1 MGLDIKTLES
11 IIDKTVSAVEA
22 GQNQIYELTGQALME
37 RQHIEL
43 ELTRTRQELAE
54 AIKRTDFLEKEVRR
68 YRLKLV
74 ELSRRFDRVDEKEVK
89 KVYDETLQLQ
99 TELRLSEEKEKQL
112 KERRDDLERRLRQ
125 MDQIIERA
133 EKLGTQMSIVHRYL
147 TGDLSQVSKM
157 VEEAYESQELG
168 LKVIQAQEAERKR
181 VAREIHDGPA
191 QGLANLLL
199 QSEIIERSCQLGDME
214 KVKEELHNLKRYASD
229 TLADIRRIIFDLR
242 PMALDDLGLV
252 PTLHKYV
259 EKVKTS
265 TDLEVSLTVRGKE
278 KELPSAMTVALF
290 RLAQEAITN
299 VLKHAE
305 ATKLEIRLEFALQAV
320 NLIVQDNGKGF
331 DVHQKQEG
339 FGLLG
344 MKERVKLLEG
354 QIKVESRTGWGTRV
368 AILIP
373 LPQKKAVPVK
383 ETVKLARMSRGRD

>member
-1 MGLDIKTLES
+1 MGLDLKTLKS
-11 IIDKTVSAVEA
+11 IIDKTVRAVES
-22 GQNQIYELTGQALME
+22 GQNQIYELTGQAILE
-37 RQHIEL
+37 RQQIEL
-43 ELTRTRQELAE
+43 DLKRTRQELAE
-54 AIKRTDFLEKEVRR
+54 VIKRTDFLEKEVRR
-68 YRLKLV
+68 YRLQLV
-74 ELSRRFDRVDEKEVK
+74 ELSRRFDSVDEAEVK
-89 KVYDETLQLQ
+89 RVYDETHQLQ

-125 MDQIIERA
+125 MDQIIEHA
-133 EKLGTQMSIVHRYL
+133 ENLGTQMSIVHRYL

-157 VEEAYESQELG
+157 VEEAYQSQELG

-199 QSEIIERSCQLGDME
+199 QSEIIERSCLMGDLE
-214 KVKEELHNLKRYASD
+214 KAKVELHNLKRYASD

-259 EKVKTS
+259 EKVKTGVN
-265 TDLEVSLTVRGKE
+265 LEVSLSVRGE
-278 KELPSAMTVALF
+278 ERELPSAMTVALF

-299 VLKHAE
+299 VLKHAQ
-305 ATKLEIRLEFALQAV
+305 ATRLEIRLEFARQAV
-320 NLIVQDNGKGF
+320 NLVIQDNGKGF
-331 DVHQKQEG
+331 DLRQKREG

-354 QIKVESRTGWGTRV
+354 QIRVDTKAGWGTRV
-368 AILIP
+368 AINIP
-373 LPQKKAVPVK
+373 LPQEAAFGKERVELTRMVK
-383 ETVKLARMSRGRD
+383 GRD